1 MKSNEIPPKHTSET
15 RSGKRDRSD
24 ERDGKEH
31 SKSHKERS
39 KR

>member
-1 MKSNEIPPKHTSET
+1 MKSNEIPPKHASET

-24 ERDGKEH
+24 ERDGKEY